1 MNDKKNKNINKTFKK
16 YYKKYHGNK
25 TKKINKTIKKRIEKQ
40 KEICKTLELK
50 EYHTFEDKIEKAF
63 KDANLDFSTINND
76 LEEEIISNLK
86 KASITYSKFKPN
98 DDFYSYVNEIW
109 LNEYKEKTNKEYL
122 VQIDSYRIIQDKVY
136 RELLEIVEKYISNP
150 TTKNTKFGISLS
162 NFYHS
167 QIKFITDKQI
177 TDHAIKYLSE
187 IDELMKKKDN
197 LWKLLA
203 KLNNSE
209 IYQWASPFVWT
220 MSVDG
225 YHPDKYKSNIS
236 PGKLTLNDVT
246 LYLNDGT
253 NVYYKKKHIK
263 KYLTYL
269 ENLFENVFGK
279 KHGFQ
284 IKDVYDCEVKML
296 KALICN
302 HVKHQD
308 KNNYNIVTKKDA
320 IDKFNFNWVE
330 FAKAIGFQNVPESF
344 VTTNLNYLY
353 CLTEILLEE
362 WDSLPW
368 RTYYIYVYIKMEQ
381 LTNKKCRENF
391 FNFIEQ
397 KIPPGGAKLQSVFS
411 LGYAFNSFLNNEYI
425 DKYENKEVIS
435 YVKSLT
441 QDLKTLY
448 KRILKRNSFLEPKTR
463 DYAIKKL
470 DYFKINI
477 GSHKILINDPI
488 LDYDANDSWGNLMKI
503 SYYRNKGIIFLEGKK
518 KVDLPIIDWSITP
531 PKFVSN
537 QSYIVNATYTP
548 SDNAIDIPLGYLQKP
563 FVDLEERGIE
573 YNLANIGFTFCHEM
587 SHSLDNIGKNYDEH
601 GKLKNW
607 WTEKDNKIYN
617 IIIADVI
624 NQYEVFAS
632 YDGIKFDAS
641 SSVGE
646 DLADISG
653 ILICLEY
660 LRDFQLKNKDI
671 LLIQKLSFESFFIY
685 FAFQQRQH
693 INKKN
698 IASQL
703 TTNPHPLDKY
713 RTNVPLSRLPLFRT
727 IYNVKKGDKMWWHET
742 NKFIEK

>member
-1 MNDKKNKNINKTFKK
+1 MNNKKNKNINKTLKK
-16 YYKKYHGNK
+16 LYKIYQSNK

-40 KEICKTLELK
+40 KEICKNLELK
-50 EYHTFEDKIEKAF
+50 QYHTFEDKIENAF
-63 KDANLDFSTINND
+63 KDAKLDFSTINND
-76 LEEEIISNLK
+76 LQEEIINNLK
-86 KASITYSKFKPN
+86 KASNNNPKIKPN

-109 LNEYKEKTNKEYL
+109 LKDYKEKTDKEYL
-122 VQIDSYRIIQDKVY
+122 VQIDSYRLVQDKVY

-150 TTKNTKFGISLS
+150 STKNTKFGICLS

-177 TDHAIKYLSE
+177 TDYAIKYLSE
-187 IDELMKKKDN
+187 IDELRKKKDN

-203 KLNNSE
+203 KLNDSE

-220 MSVDG
+220 INTDI
-225 YHPDKYKSNIS
+225 YQPDKYKSYIS

-246 LYLNDGT
+246 LYFNDGT
-253 NVYYKKKHIK
+253 NVSYKKKHIK

-269 ENLFENVFGK
+269 ENLFENTFGK
-279 KHGFQ
+279 NHDFQ
-284 IKDVYDCEVKML
+284 VKDIYDCEVKML

-308 KNNYNIVTKKDA
+308 KDNYNLVTKKDA

-330 FAKAIGFQNVPESF
+330 FAKAIGFQKIPDSF
-344 VTTNLNYLY
+344 VSTNLNYLY

-381 LTNKKCRENF
+381 LANKKGRDNYL
-391 FNFIEQ
+391 NFIEQ
-397 KIPPGGAKLQSVFS
+397 KAPPGEKLLSAVFP

-435 YVKSLT
+435 YVKSMT

-448 KRILKRNSFLEPKTR
+448 KRILKRNTFLQPKTT
-463 DYAIKKL
+463 DHAIKKL

-477 GSHKILINDPI
+477 GSQKIFINDPI
-488 LDYDANDSWGNLMKI
+488 LDYDVNDGWGNLIKI
-503 SYYRNKGIIFLEGKK
+503 SHFRHQGFIFLDGKK
-518 KVDLPIIDWSITP
+518 KIVLPIIDWSSVP
-531 PKFVSN
+531 PKFISN

-548 SDNAIDIPLGYLQKP
+548 TDNAIDIPLGYLQKP

-587 SHSLDNIGKNYDEH
+587 SHSLDNFGKNYDQH
-601 GKLKNW
+601 GKFKNW
-607 WTEKDNKIYN
+607 WNKKDNETYN
-617 IIIADVI
+617 LIISDII
-624 NQYEVFAS
+624 RQYEVFAS

-641 SSVGE
+641 YSIGE
-646 DLADISG
+646 NIADISG
-653 ILICLEY
+653 VMICLEY

-671 LLIQKLSFESFFIY
+671 LPIQKLSFESFFIY

-713 RTNVPLSRLPLFRT
+713 RTNVPLSRLPIFRT

>member
-1 MNDKKNKNINKTFKK
+1 
-16 YYKKYHGNK
+16 
-25 TKKINKTIKKRIEKQ
+25 
-40 KEICKTLELK
+40 
-50 EYHTFEDKIEKAF
+50 
-63 KDANLDFSTINND
+63 
-76 LEEEIISNLK
+76 
-86 KASITYSKFKPN
+86 
-98 DDFYSYVNEIW
+98 
-109 LNEYKEKTNKEYL
+109 
-122 VQIDSYRIIQDKVY
+122 
-136 RELLEIVEKYISNP
+136 
-150 TTKNTKFGISLS
+150 
-162 NFYHS
+162 
-167 QIKFITDKQI
+167 
-177 TDHAIKYLSE
+177 
-187 IDELMKKKDN
+187 
-197 LWKLLA
+197 
-203 KLNNSE
+203 
-209 IYQWASPFVWT
+209 
-220 MSVDG
+220 
-225 YHPDKYKSNIS
+225 
-236 PGKLTLNDVT
+236 
-246 LYLNDGT
+246 
-253 NVYYKKKHIK
+253 
-263 KYLTYL
+263 
-269 ENLFENVFGK
+269 
-279 KHGFQ
+279 
-284 IKDVYDCEVKML
+284 
-296 KALICN
+296 
-302 HVKHQD
+302 
-308 KNNYNIVTKKDA
+308 
-320 IDKFNFNWVE
+320 
-330 FAKAIGFQNVPESF
+330 
-344 VTTNLNYLY
+344 
-353 CLTEILLEE
+353 
-362 WDSLPW
+362 
-368 RTYYIYVYIKMEQ
+368 MEQ

-397 KIPPGGAKLQSVFS
+397 KLPPGGAKLQSVFS

-727 IYNVKKGDKMWWHET
+727 IYTVKKGDKMWWHET